1 MIPKAPKLDTGYV
14 ADDDDFRDK
23 IAHEHA
29 VAKRAVETLKLVS
42 VYARDEHDGFT
53 YTELAEMA
61 EGAVREIQASGWQP

>member
-1 MIPKAPKLDTGYV
+1 MIPKRPDKTDYDSDANYHYWV
-14 ADDDDFRDK
+14 A
-23 IAHEHA
+23 AHQYA